1 MTTNDTSEPSDGRG
15 YGKLAGAFLLGV
27 AGAMTLG
34 WQGAVAGLVIGLTLG
49 HWFDVRVSA
58 TYDDPEQPRPQ
69 ASYEVDQEAQRLF
82 AEEIAGAFA
91 GLVRALGRSPSAAEG
106 SLWIY
111 LRDRLGFEEEQI
123 AAAAQSLKAAL
134 HRDSNLAEACERCA
148 RALPDNEHR
157 LLVSALYEL
166 ARDIGASA
174 GPTRMAMRDA
184 AQALGVSEEDEAS
197 LRALVFGAGDQSHD
211 YALLGVEET
220 ASDSDVKSAFRKLAS
235 RLHPDRVSHLG
246 EKAVEM
252 ATVEFGQVRTAYERI
267 RSARGF

>member
-1 MTTNDTSEPSDGRG
+1 MTTNENSPESDGRG

-34 WQGAVAGLVIGLTLG
+34 WQGAVAGLVVGIALG
-49 HWFDVRVSA
+49 HWFDVRTSA
-58 TYDDPEQPRPQ
+58 SYDDPDAARPQ
-69 ASYEVDQEAQRLF
+69 AAYEVDQEAQRLF

-91 GLVRALGRSPSAAEG
+91 GLVRGLGRNPSAAEG

-111 LRDRLGFEEEQI
+111 LRDRLGFDEEQI
-123 AAAAQSLKAAL
+123 AAAAQSLKGAL
-134 HRDSNLAEACERCA
+134 NRDSNLAEACERCA

-157 LLVSALYEL
+157 LLVTALYEL
-166 ARDIGASA
+166 ARDIGAAA
-174 GPTRMAMRDA
+174 GPTRMVMRDA

-197 LRALVFGAGDQSHD
+197 LRAVVFGGGDQAHD
-211 YALLGVEET
+211 YALLGVDES

-235 RLHPDRVSHLG
+235 RLHPDRVAHLG

-267 RSARGF
+267 RGARGF

>member
-91 GLVRALGRSPSAAEG
+91 GLVRALGRSPSAAE
-106 SLWIY
+106 
-111 LRDRLGFEEEQI
+111 GFEEEQI